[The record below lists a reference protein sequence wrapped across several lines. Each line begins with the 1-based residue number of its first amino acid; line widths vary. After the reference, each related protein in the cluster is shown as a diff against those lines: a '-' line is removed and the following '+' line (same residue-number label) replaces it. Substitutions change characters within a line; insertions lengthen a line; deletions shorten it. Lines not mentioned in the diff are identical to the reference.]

1 VSGAV
6 VTWVVTALGALAGV
20 LVVRWLRGLSYRRPD
35 EVDQQ
40 APGRRWWVV
49 PVLAAASGLIAWR
62 LLLAGTAGYDPG
74 SGTGRE
80 GWVQAVVLLTLLLVL
95 VSCVAMA
102 AVDLDVHR
110 LPDRLMFPT
119 TGVLVGG
126 YAVAAVVAAEPGAW
140 LRALLAGLACG
151 AGYFLLALL
160 SMVRGSLGLGLGDV
174 KLAALLG
181 AALGWFGWVP
191 VLVGMY
197 AGFLAGGLA
206 ALVLLVTGRV
216 RLRDGDLAY
225 GPPMMVGALLGL
237 LVGPGGLGLLGA

>member
-1 VSGAV
+1 MSGAV
-6 VTWVVTALGALAGV
+6 VVWVLTALGAVAGV
-20 LVVRWLRGLSYRRPD
+20 PVVRWLQGLSYRRPD
-35 EVDQQ
+35 EVGQR
-40 APGRRWWVV
+40 APGSRWWVV
-49 PVLAAASGLIAWR
+49 AALAAASGVTAWR
-62 LLLAGTAGYDPG
+62 LLLAGTAGHDPG
-74 SGTGRE
+74 AGTGRE
-80 GWVQAVVLLTLLLVL
+80 GWVQAVVLLTLLLV
-95 VSCVAMA
+95 VASCVAMA
-102 AVDLDVHR
+102 AIDLDVHR

-119 TGVLVGG
+119 MGVLTGG

-151 AGYFLLALL
+151 AGYLLLALL
-160 SMVRGSLGLGLGDV
+160 SMVRGSLGIGLGDV

-181 AALGWFGWVP
+181 AALGWFGWAP

-237 LVGPGGLGLLGA
+237 LAGPGALGLL